1 MHRVASFAEGKEL
14 KKLEQA
20 RADLPPVDTVRWVA
34 SRKAAIVK
42 AVDMGAIS
50 EDEVCRRY
58 RLSVEE
64 LTHWRD
70 SLAEHGK
77 GALLVTKLKHFRNSG

>member
-1 MHRVASFAEGKEL
+1 MRKVASFAERKEM
-14 KKLEQA
+14 KRLEQA
-20 RADLPPVDTVRWVA
+20 RADLPPADTIRWVA

-50 EDEVCRRY
+50 ESEVCARY
-58 RLSVEE
+58 HLSVEE
-64 LTHWRD
+64 LTNWRE